1 MFYQKSRAVLRQ
13 QGLAASKKLGQNFL
27 VHQHTAEQIADLAG
41 LSKEDTVVEVGVGL
55 GALTAP
61 LAEAAGQVLGL
72 EADSGIVR
80 LHEERQDLPANV
92 RLLHQDVLKAD
103 FRALA
108 AEFGRLKIVANLPY
122 SISSPFLFKLIDAA
136 EAIDFAVVMLQK
148 ELAQR
153 LLARPD
159 CKDYGAPTVLLA
171 ACADAELL
179 LELGPEEFHPRPK
192 VDSLLLRLIF
202 QPMPERVRQ
211 LGDFDQSLLKRIV
224 SAAFGQRRKTLRN
237 SLAAAGL
244 LAKEELPDCL
254 AAAAISPSARAEQ
267 LSLEDFVRLVRQ
279 VQETLAARCFG
290 DDNFLNKTEG

>member
-1 MFYQKSRAVLRQ
+1 MFYQKSKAVLRQ

-27 VHQHTAEQIADLAG
+27 VHQQTAEQIAELAG
-41 LSKEDTVVEVGVGL
+41 LSKEDTVIEVGAGL

-61 LAEAAGQVLGL
+61 LAAAAGRVISL

-80 LHEERQDLPANV
+80 LHEEQQDLPDNV

-103 FRALA
+103 FPALA

-122 SISSPFLFKLIDAA
+122 SISSPFLFKLIDAS

-148 ELAQR
+148 ELAER
-153 LLARPD
+153 LLAEPSS
-159 CKDYGAPTVLLA
+159 KEYGAPTVLLT

-202 QPMPERVRQ
+202 QPVPERVRQ
-211 LGDFDQSLLKRIV
+211 LGDFDQLLLKRIV
-224 SAAFGQRRKTLRN
+224 RAAFGQRRKTLSN

-244 LAKEELPDCL
+244 RPKTALPDLL
-254 AAAAISPSARAEQ
+254 AAAGISPSARAEQ
-267 LSLEDFVRLVRQ
+267 LSLEDFVRLAKRWSPS
-279 VQETLAARCFG
+279 
-290 DDNFLNKTEG
+290 

>member
-61 LAEAAGQVLGL
+61 LAAAAKQVIGL

-80 LHEERQDLPANV
+80 LHEERQDLPDNV

-122 SISSPFLFKLIDAA
+122 SISSPFLFKLIDAS

-153 LLARPD
+153 LLAQPD
-159 CKDYGAPTVLLA
+159 CKEYGAPTILLA
-171 ACADAELL
+171 ACADVELL

-202 QPMPERVRQ
+202 QPVPERVGQ
-211 LGDFDQSLLKRIV
+211 LGDFDRSLLKRIV
-224 SAAFGQRRKTLRN
+224 SAAFRQRRKTLSN
-237 SLAAAGL
+237 SLTAAGL
-244 LAKEELPDCL
+244 LPKEALLDCL
-254 AAAAISPSARAEQ
+254 AAAALSPSVRAEQ
-267 LSLEDFVRLVRQ
+267 LSLEDFVRLARQ
-279 VQETLAARCFG
+279 MQQQEISSPL
-290 DDNFLNKTEG
+290 TEP